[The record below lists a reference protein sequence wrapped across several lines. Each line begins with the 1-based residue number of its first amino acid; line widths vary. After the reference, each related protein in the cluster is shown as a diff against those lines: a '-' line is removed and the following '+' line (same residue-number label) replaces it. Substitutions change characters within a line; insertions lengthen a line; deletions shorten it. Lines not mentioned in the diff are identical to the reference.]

1 MGSPPA
7 NANATRG
14 ANFRA
19 ALARPGTV
27 AALVL
32 GPSLALLLGAA
43 VAGFAGAL
51 AAPVAVALTIVALAW
66 RWADRRAESEFWG
79 QVAQRLGY
87 RFTFEAS
94 LLPLTPLLGAGD
106 RRVFEHTLAGP
117 LADLGFEVRL
127 AHYRFD
133 VRRHDSNSHTTTW
146 EPHPFTVCVAELVSG
161 MELFPGVYLR
171 AHRGPLAKLR
181 TDWLRGRHLRSVE
194 LESTAFNAAYDL
206 QVSPEQDDARLRE
219 LFAPAT
225 IEWFAEHPLRPQ
237 LEFRAG
243 TLVVYVPDHVED
255 IGHLVWLLDAT
266 ADIARR
272 FLAEVAEDSAAA

>member
-1 MGSPPA
+1 MVSPQA
-7 NANATRG
+7 NADATRG

-27 AALVL
+27 ASLVL

-43 VAGFAGAL
+43 LGGPAVALG
-51 AAPVAVALTIVALAW
+51 APVAVALAIVALAW

-79 QVAQRLGY
+79 QVAERLGY

-94 LLPLTPLLGAGD
+94 LPPMTPLLGAGD
-106 RRVFEHTLAGP
+106 RRRFEHTLAGP
-117 LADLGFEVRL
+117 LADLGIDVRL

-133 VRRHDSNSHTTTW
+133 VRRRDASSRTTSW
-146 EPHPFTVCVAELVSG
+146 ERHPFTVCIVELVSG
-161 MELFPGVYLR
+161 MQLYPGVYLR
-171 AHRGPLAKLR
+171 AHRSPLARLG
-181 TDWLRGRHLRSVE
+181 TDWLRGRRLRRVE

-206 QVSPEQDDARLRE
+206 QVTPEQDDARLRE

-272 FLAEVAEDSAAA
+272 FAAEVTEDTAAA